1 MKIWFDIS
9 NSPHVLMFHHLI
21 NELEN
26 EGHEIIIT
34 SRPLANT
41 VALLDQ
47 RNLKH
52 TIVGEHYGKNFYKK
66 VFGYPIR
73 VWQLRNF
80 LKKNKPDLAVSQSS
94 FHSPVAAWLLG
105 VPSIYTN
112 DNEHALGNLPAFY
125 LATQILIP
133 ESLPIERIAKKGISR
148 KKITQYPG
156 VKEGI
161 YLWSKVTKSTIESH
175 GKSKSKTQI
184 FIRPE
189 PLTAQYYTAKEN
201 FLDDTIFV
209 LQQKYSITVLAR
221 DKTQLEHYRQA
232 KFKHTIVPEKPLD
245 FEHIRK
251 NCTLFIGAGGSMTRE
266 LAILGVPT
274 ISVYQ
279 DDLLEVDKY
288 LISQKV
294 MAYEP
299 GITPLI
305 VENHLQQEA
314 ATSSNTDIMEKG
326 KRAYQLLKKRILAYD
341 SKKSH
346 VRDHL
351 KNIAN

>member
-21 NELEN
+21 EDLEKD
-26 EGHEIIIT
+26 GHEIIIT

-47 RNLKH
+47 RKLNH

-73 VWQLRNF
+73 VWQLYKF
-80 LKKNKPDLAVSQSS
+80 LRHNKPDLAVSQSS

-105 VPSIYTN
+105 IPSIYTN

-133 ESLPIERIAKKGISR
+133 ENLPIDKISKKGISR
-148 KKITQYPG
+148 KKIEQYPG

-161 YLWSKVTKSTIESH
+161 YLWHKEQVRPSLKDAGTKA
-175 GKSKSKTQI
+175 QI

-189 PLTAQYYTAKEN
+189 PLTAQYYTAKQN
-201 FLDDTIFV
+201 FLDETIAT
-209 LQQKYSITVLAR
+209 LQHTYDITILAR
-221 DKTQLEHYRQA
+221 DKTQLDYYRQE
-232 KFKHTIVPEKPLD
+232 KFAHTHVPEKPMD
-245 FEHIRK
+245 FEFIRS

-279 DDLLEVDKY
+279 DDLLEVDKF
-288 LISQKV
+288 LISENV
-294 MAYEP
+294 MFYEP
-299 GITPLI
+299 NLTAEITETYLA
-305 VENHLQQEA
+305 NKDTRALNN
-314 ATSSNTDIMEKG
+314 SIMDKG
-326 KRAYQLLKKRILAYD
+326 KQAYQLLKQKIQAYD
-341 SKKSH
+341 QKDAAVK
-346 VRDHL
+346 VV
-351 KNIAN
+351 